1 MAPGLQ
7 VTRPAAGVVL
17 LSLDRPARANALD
30 PALQTELATA
40 FEALGDDA
48 SARCVIL
55 TGGPLVFSAGGD
67 VNAMVGCSPIEL
79 MRRHTERIWD
89 PITRCPLPVIAAVQ
103 GCAYGG
109 GAELALLCDIVLA
122 GEGARFALPEVRLGI
137 MPGIGGT
144 QRLVRAVGK
153 VQAMRLLLTGQSVDA
168 RQALAIGMVAEVWPD
183 GALAGAALALAR
195 SIAAMPP
202 LAVRQI
208 KEVVLAGMEAPLDTA
223 LMLERKA
230 AQLLFASHD
239 QKEGMQA
246 FLDKRPPQ
254 FEGR

>member
-1 MAPGLQ
+1 
-7 VTRPAAGVVL
+7 
-17 LSLDRPARANALD
+17 
-30 PALQTELATA
+30 
-40 FEALGDDA
+40 
-48 SARCVIL
+48 
-55 TGGPLVFSAGGD
+55 
-67 VNAMVGCSPIEL
+67 MVGCSPIEL